1 MGSKEVI
8 LIKSRTNLLTFRRE
22 KVKIRMSKCIGGG
35 AVAIKFT
42 PQQREAT
49 MDKIERA
56 LSNGRA
62 AEAWVKIEKGEVVVL
77 QVDKKRVAV

>member
-1 MGSKEVI
+1 MS
-8 LIKSRTNLLTFRRE
+8 
-22 KVKIRMSKCIGGG
+22 VKL
-35 AVAIKFT
+35 T

-62 AEAWVKIEKGEVVVL
+62 GEAWVKIEKGEVVVL

>member
-1 MGSKEVI
+1 MSVK
-8 LIKSRTNLLTFRRE
+8 LTH
-22 KVKIRMSKCIGGG
+22 
-35 AVAIKFT
+35 
-42 PQQREAT
+42 QQREAT